1 MEIFSNSHHETVSI
15 LYLISTDDNVSEW
28 PIKVIDCPKSSD
40 LDALEEALLDFVV
53 EQHFAYISRHWNG
66 PNASTTKAAIQ
77 NHERLLETKRQVQR
91 EMFWKRV
98 RTEAVSI
105 AGLLIGAIVTY
116 SITSLLRNQITQN
129 SR

>member
-1 MEIFSNSHHETVSI
+1 LEIFSNSRHKTVSI

-28 PIKVIDCPKSSD
+28 PMKVIDRPKSSD

-66 PNASTTKAAIQ
+66 PNASTTQAAIR
-77 NHERLLETKRQVQR
+77 NHERLLETKRQVQW

-105 AGLLIGAIVTY
+105 AGH
-116 SITSLLRNQITQN
+116 
-129 SR
+129 